1 LELPK
6 SSFPDKFRD
15 FLDACNSDAQPVSNG
30 DVGLKVT
37 EIMSGSLLS
46 AKLGREISV
55 EELYEI
61 EALRTEPTPG
71 WPIP

>member
-1 LELPK
+1 
-6 SSFPDKFRD
+6 
-15 FLDACNSDAQPVSNG
+15 
-30 DVGLKVT
+30 
-37 EIMSGSLLS
+37 MSGSLLS